1 MSIKNTG
8 YLACSVMRVWA
19 RWGIGIIKNSSFNGA
34 TPPDNNIAKQFYNL
48 NFFFIDYI
56 YVMVVLGGELAVPYS
71 RNPLYA
77 GLNSL

>member
-1 MSIKNTG
+1 MSIKNTR

-19 RWGIGIIKNSSFNGA
+19 RWGIGVIKDSSFKGA
-34 TPPDNNIAKQFYNL
+34 KPQDNNAATRFYNL

>member
-8 YLACSVMRVWA
+8 YPACSVMRVWV
-19 RWGIGIIKNSSFNGA
+19 RWGIGIIKNSSFKGA
-34 TPPDNNIAKQFYNL
+34 KPPENNIATRFYNL
-48 NFFFIDYI
+48 NFFLIDYI